1 MPADNPFFETSALP
15 YQLPPFDVI
24 DDSHYL
30 PAFERGFAEQLAE
43 IDEITGSDE
52 PATFANTVAAFEKS
66 GLLLTRVA
74 NTFFALHSSDATPEM
89 EAIDEEVTPRF
100 AAHRD
105 AIRMNRALYRRLTA
119 IDADAEN
126 LDAES
131 RRLLDKMRKDFVRSG
146 AELDDAQQDELR
158 AMNTELASL
167 TSEFGRKLLADTN
180 DSALVVDDPAEL
192 DGLSADAVSAAAHAA
207 DELGRSGSYALP
219 LVLPTVQPDLA
230 VLTNPE
236 TRRALFDAS
245 IVRGARANENDTRKL
260 VSRITSLRSRRAKL
274 LGYQTHA
281 DLQIEDQTAGT
292 PEAAGAMLS
301 ELAPPA
307 VANGRRELA
316 QLAEQSDSDTAVD
329 PWDVHFLSEEFRRE
343 RLSIDTAAFRPYFE
357 LDRVLFDGVFY
368 AANRLYGITFDE
380 RTDLPTYHDG
390 VRTFEVHDADGSE
403 LGLFL
408 GDYFTRPTKRGGAWM
423 TSFVDQS
430 TLLGQKPVVVNN
442 LNIPEPADGETTL
455 LTLDQVRTMFHEFGH
470 ALHGLFSNVTFP
482 SLSGTNV
489 PRDFVEYPSQVNE
502 MWMVWP
508 EVITNYARHYE
519 TDEPMPVEWID
530 KIVEAR
536 RFGQGYATTEY
547 LAAAMLDLVWH
558 SLEDGES
565 IDDPITFEAQALDA
579 AGLHVPA
586 IPPRYRSC
594 YFNHI
599 FAGGYSAG
607 YYSYIWSE
615 VLDADTVEWFKENG
629 GLGRVGGDYFRETLL
644 SRGGS
649 VDPMDAFRNFRG
661 RDPQIAPLLRR
672 RGLNRD

>member
-430 TLLGQKPVVVNN
+430 TLLGQKTRGGQQSQYPRAGGRRNDASHARPGAHHVPRVRSCAARAV
-442 LNIPEPADGETTL
+442 LERDVPEPLG
-455 LTLDQVRTMFHEFGH
+455 
-470 ALHGLFSNVTFP
+470 
-482 SLSGTNV
+482 
-489 PRDFVEYPSQVNE
+489 NE
-502 MWMVWP
+502 RA
-508 EVITNYARHYE
+508 AR
-519 TDEPMPVEWID
+519 
-530 KIVEAR
+530 
-536 RFGQGYATTEY
+536 
-547 LAAAMLDLVWH
+547 
-558 SLEDGES
+558 
-565 IDDPITFEAQALDA
+565 
-579 AGLHVPA
+579 
-586 IPPRYRSC
+586 
-594 YFNHI
+594 
-599 FAGGYSAG
+599 
-607 YYSYIWSE
+607 
-615 VLDADTVEWFKENG
+615 
-629 GLGRVGGDYFRETLL
+629 
-644 SRGGS
+644 
-649 VDPMDAFRNFRG
+649 
-661 RDPQIAPLLRR
+661 LRR
-672 RGLNRD
+672 VPVAGQRNVDGLARGDHELRSPLRDRRAHAGRMDRQDRRGTTVRSGVRHHRISGRRHARPGLALLGGRRVDRRSDHI